1 MPRRGF
7 LVQAEWPS
15 ACGRHTLEQLRA
27 AICAAEGLTAEE
39 FDRELADLD
48 RPEYLCPSSIMW
60 AVWGRRP

>member
-1 MPRRGF
+1 MPTGWCGF

-15 ACGRHTLEQLRA
+15 ACGRQTLEQLRA

-48 RPEYLCPSSIMW
+48 RPEYMS
-60 AVWGRRP
+60 